1 MTSAVLTLLALVAT
15 ATAVA
20 GAMSLWTDL
29 YGRNRQRINE
39 RCDKEFGTTL
49 GSRVEQVQLFQNL
62 NTSAASAI
70 EPGMWLRFQQ
80 MLEASRINISAKNL
94 LILSG
99 VGGIAAGLASTVGT
113 GSTFV
118 GLPIGAAAMALPL
131 LYVRSHC
138 QARTRK
144 LCEQLPEAFD
154 VMSRAVRAGQTV
166 SSAMQLIADDLDPP
180 VSEEFAH
187 SHKQQSLG
195 LSQDL
200 ALREMARRTGVIEL
214 QMFVAAL
221 LVQQRSGGNL
231 VELLDNLSG
240 VIRKRLLLQGKLK
253 ALTSEGRMQ
262 AAVLIVLPLVM
273 FVAMYLLNRSY
284 AEVLLDRPWL
294 LSGTVA
300 SALIGSAWIVKLV
313 KIDY

>member
-1 MTSAVLTLLALVAT
+1 
-15 ATAVA
+15 
-20 GAMSLWTDL
+20 
-29 YGRNRQRINE
+29 
-39 RCDKEFGTTL
+39 
-49 GSRVEQVQLFQNL
+49 
-62 NTSAASAI
+62 
-70 EPGMWLRFQQ
+70 
-80 MLEASRINISAKNL
+80 MLEASRVNLSARQL
-94 LILSG
+94 ALGSLISG
-99 VGGIAAGLASTVGT
+99 VAIGLMAGLATTS
-113 GSTFV
+113 FV
-118 GLPIGAAAMALPL
+118 AGLLMGVLGGWAPL
-131 LYVRSHC
+131 FYVRLRG

-180 VSEEFAH
+180 IAEEFAH
-187 SHKQQSLG
+187 CHKQQSLG

-231 VELLDNLSG
+231 VELLENLST

-262 AAVLIVLPLVM
+262 AVVLIVLPVLM
-273 FVAMYLLNRSY
+273 FAALYVLNQSY
-284 AEVLLDRPWL
+284 AQVLLDRPRL
-294 LSGTVA
+294 LLATA
-300 SALIGSAWIVKLV
+300 GSAMIGAVWIMRIVRL
-313 KIDY
+313 DY